1 MRARFNLFTCQ
12 RLGDNWRIGWLNGDR
27 DKIGLTF
34 GAFNVAA
41 DASQRTASP
50 NASNK
55 YINLTVGIF
64 PDLRTGGLFVNF
76 RVCRIAELLQ
86 QQVFLWIAGDNF
98 FCFFVACFKLS
109 PLLALIQPVG
119 TGI

>member
-1 MRARFNLFTCQ
+1 MRARFNLFTSQC
-12 RLGDNWRIGWLNGDR
+12 LGDNWRIGWLNGDR
-27 DKIGLTF
+27 DKIGLAF

-41 DASQRTASP
+41 DASKRTASP

-64 PDLRTGGLFVNF
+64 PDLRTGGFFVNF

-98 FCFFVACFKLS
+98 FCFLDCAFHAFSTFGQHQVC
-109 PLLALIQPVG
+109 
-119 TGI
+119 T